1 MVGVFVEGT
10 LLYMAPE
17 MMAKVQ
23 SERADTYS
31 LGMCLWEMLTRR
43 LPYTGVTLEV
53 PFRFVLFDFRH

>member
-31 LGMCLWEMLTRR
+31 LGMCLWEM
-43 LPYTGVTLEV
+43 
-53 PFRFVLFDFRH
+53 